1 MGIVLLSLFFP
12 ADKLGRFVSKQLSDS
27 MGRTVRIESVVLRP
41 WGRLDI
47 QNVTLGFTEEEG
59 IDKGTLLSLD
69 RLTIRYRIF
78 SLLRRRLDI
87 TGVSVEGPKLHVIA
101 LPLEGRER
109 IDQKKDEK
117 EKAAAGPLPVSL
129 VLKGLDL
136 KDFDFAMTLPDTSG
150 ERELAISGVHLE
162 VSDVRVPRDY
172 LTEPE
177 RIRGR
182 IGLFT
187 RDSEVRFK
195 DPAMSLRTAVEM
207 ELNIQW
213 GEDSRW
219 NLDGKL
225 TLRRLGDPADSGA
238 GLDIEM
244 SGEGFGNKI
253 DIGKADVRLGDRRI
267 LKMTGHVDRLME
279 GAPFH
284 LTLGS
289 DSLHVQ
295 DLVKTLKDVLP
306 DTLTAALVPMRVYG
320 IIHPVKGNVSG
331 DTSRIRF
338 RVRSEIRQGRFKN
351 PDEGWVLKD
360 GSVAVEVSGS
370 WFENRLVGGQVL
382 GQAEANSFDYDVN
395 DSVTVSAEGFFLR
408 LDSELDHAFIPVQG
422 SLDGGVADLLDG
434 SLGMHF
440 AWHPSQGSGDWTE
453 NMIVDGR
460 LRADSLRIESFPG
473 GSPELT
479 GKIDLSGD
487 LKGNGIKD
495 IRLHLLGRSPG
506 VTYPYGEGAETTPP
520 LRLESDI
527 ALHGDSLLQEWVIDS
542 ASVRMDDI
550 LSGRFSGYFSATQGR
565 FRLNLEQ
572 GSFDNKEI
580 PTYFPPILKEELEGI
595 TLWGR
600 EVFTGRIAGET
611 VGDSVAVSVEGRV
624 QFDDVGLDHPF
635 QRLKVEG
642 LEGDIRF
649 AGDPASIS
657 GNVQMVVRRAFLETL
672 RPQPFLDS
680 RLTFD
685 WHMIPQDSLWIDSGK
700 IELKPFGLEGDF
712 FLGLGQMAQEPRI
725 AGDAEIRFRAFDSLR
740 VAQDTWIA
748 GSMTCLLHGETLD
761 LEKQYF
767 RLGGELRIETLDAGV
782 KGLFS
787 LNKLRGRMPFQIDA
801 DQKNMRLVLH
811 PERRPPSWVEY
822 ESQRAI
828 IRSLSPEIGHVR
840 ADAIE
845 VAGYRLS
852 DLTFDVNVH
861 DGYVQVPWFNMNV
874 LEGNFGGSIFINLKE
889 GDKRDIAY
897 EIRAQASR
905 INSAALANVDIED
918 EEETELNASMAFQG
932 RGIDL
937 VQGID
942 LQGFFHITKIGPK
955 FASTLLQGMDPRG
968 EDRSIRLTRRFLNS
982 GWKPT
987 LFSFELRHSH
997 VYPSLLLDQP
1007 WFSPIRI
1014 PERLEYGRIPLEFF
1028 LKPKKQSE

>member
-12 ADKLGRFVSKQLSDS
+12 ADKLAQFVSNRLSGS
-27 MGRTVRIESVVLRP
+27 LGRTIRVESVVLRP
-41 WGRLDI
+41 WGKVDI
-47 QNVTLGFTEEEG
+47 QNVTVGFTEEEG
-59 IDKGTLLSLD
+59 IDKGALLSLD

-78 SLLRRRLDI
+78 SLLRRRLEI
-87 TGVSVEGPKLHVIA
+87 TGVSIEGPKLHVIA
-101 LPLEGRER
+101 MPLEDRER
-109 IDQKKDEK
+109 IDQNKDEK
-117 EKAAAGPLPVSL
+117 EKAAVRPLPVSL

-136 KDFDFAMTLPDTSG
+136 KNFDFAMTLPDTSG

-162 VSDVRVPRDY
+162 VSDMRVPRDY

-182 IGLFT
+182 IDLFSQ
-187 RDSEVRFK
+187 DGEVRFK
-195 DPAMSLRTAVEM
+195 DPAMSLRTPVEM
-207 ELNIQW
+207 RLSLQW
-213 GEDSRW
+213 GENGRW

-225 TLRRLGDPADSGA
+225 TLRRLGDPAGSEA
-238 GLDIEM
+238 GLDIAM
-244 SGEGFGNKI
+244 SGEGFGEKI
-253 DIGKADVRLGDRRI
+253 DIGKADIRLGDRSV
-267 LKMTGHVDRLME
+267 LKMTGHADRLMQD
-279 GAPFH
+279 APFQ

-289 DSLHVQ
+289 DYLSVQ
-295 DLVKTLKDVLP
+295 NLVETLKEVIP
-306 DTLTAALVPMRVYG
+306 DTLTAALEPMRVYG
-320 IIHPVKGNVSG
+320 IFRPIQGNVSG
-331 DTSRIRF
+331 DTSRIQF
-338 RVRSEIRQGRFKN
+338 RVSTEIRQGKFEN
-351 PDEGWVLKD
+351 HDEGWVLKD
-360 GSVAVEVSGS
+360 GNAAIEVSGS
-370 WFENRLVGGQVL
+370 WAGNRLIDGRIL
-382 GQAEANSFDYDVN
+382 GQAEANAFDYDVN
-395 DSVTVSAEGFFLR
+395 DSVTVSAQGFFLR
-408 LDSELDHAFIPVQG
+408 LDSELDRAFIPVQG
-422 SLDGGVADLLDG
+422 SLDGGVAEVLGG
-434 SLGMHF
+434 SLGMTI

-460 LRADSLRIESFPG
+460 LQADSLRIESFPG
-473 GSPELT
+473 GSPELA

-495 IRLHLLGRSPG
+495 IRLHLVGWSPG
-506 VTYPYGEGAETTPP
+506 VTYPYGEGVEKTPP
-520 LRLESDI
+520 LRMVTDI
-527 ALHGDSLLQEWVIDS
+527 ALHGYSHLQEWVMDS
-542 ASVRMDDI
+542 ASIRLDDI
-550 LSGRFSGYFSATQGR
+550 LSGRFSGYFSADQGR
-565 FRLNLEQ
+565 FLLTLEQ
-572 GSFDNKEI
+572 GSFNNKEI

-595 TLWGR
+595 TFWGR
-600 EVFTGRIAGET
+600 EVITGSIAGGT
-611 VGDSVAVSVEGRV
+611 VGDSLSVSAECRV
-624 QFDDVGLDHPF
+624 RFDDTGLEHPF

-649 AGDPASIS
+649 TGDPARINGS
-657 GNVQMVVRRAFLETL
+657 VQIVVRQAFLETL

-680 RLTFD
+680 RMTFD

-712 FLGLGQMAQEPRI
+712 FLGLGQITQKPRM

-740 VAQDTWIA
+740 VARDTWIA

-761 LEKQYF
+761 PEKQRF
-767 RLGGELRIETLDAGV
+767 RLGGELRIEILDAGV
-782 KGLFS
+782 KDLFS
-787 LNKLRGRMPFQIDA
+787 LNRLRGRMPFQVDA
-801 DQKNMRLVLH
+801 DQKNMRLVPH
-811 PERRPPSWVEY
+811 PERRPSSWVEY

-828 IRSLSPEIGHVR
+828 IRSLSPEVGHIR

-852 DLTFDVNVH
+852 DLAFDVDIH
-861 DGYVQVPWFNMNV
+861 DGYVQVPWFGMNV

-905 INSAALANVDIED
+905 INSAALANVEIKD

-997 VYPSLLLDQP
+997 VYPSLVLDQP

-1028 LKPKKQSE
+1028 LKPKKPTE

>member
-1 MGIVLLSLFFP
+1 M
-12 ADKLGRFVSKQLSDS
+12 
-27 MGRTVRIESVVLRP
+27 
-41 WGRLDI
+41 
-47 QNVTLGFTEEEG
+47 
-59 IDKGTLLSLD
+59 
-69 RLTIRYRIF
+69 
-78 SLLRRRLDI
+78 
-87 TGVSVEGPKLHVIA
+87 
-101 LPLEGRER
+101 PLEDRER
-109 IDQKKDEK
+109 IDQIKDEK
-117 EKAAAGPLPVSL
+117 RKTAAGPLPVSL
-129 VLKGLDL
+129 ALRELDL
-136 KDFDFAMTLPDTSG
+136 KDFDFAMTLPDTLG

-187 RDSEVRFK
+187 RDGEVRFK
-195 DPAMSLRTAVEM
+195 DPAMSLRTAVKM
-207 ELNIQW
+207 RLNVQW

-225 TLRRLGDPADSGA
+225 TLRRLGDPPDSGS
-238 GLDIEM
+238 GLDIAM
-244 SGEGFGNKI
+244 VGEGFGEKI
-253 DIGKADVRLGDRRI
+253 DIEKADVRLGDRRV
-267 LKMTGHVDRLME
+267 LHMAGHVDRLME
-279 GAPFH
+279 DAPFH

-295 DLVKTLKDVLP
+295 NLVKTLKDVLP
-306 DTLTAALVPMRVYG
+306 DTLTAALEPMRVQGLYY
-320 IIHPVKGNVSG
+320 PVRGHVSG
-331 DTSRIRF
+331 DSSRIQF
-338 RVRSEIRQGRFKN
+338 RVHSEMRQGRFEN

-360 GSVAVEVSGS
+360 GNVAVEVSGS
-370 WFENRLVGGQVL
+370 WFENRLVGGQVM
-382 GQAEANSFDYDVN
+382 GRAEANSFDYDVN

-408 LDSELDHAFIPVQG
+408 FDSELDHAFIPVQG
-422 SLDGGVADLLDG
+422 SLNGGVAAVLDG
-434 SLGMHF
+434 ALGMTI
-440 AWHPSQGSGDWTE
+440 AWHPSDGSGDWTE

-460 LRADSLRIESFPG
+460 LWADSLRIESFPG
-473 GSPELT
+473 GNPEL
-479 GKIDLSGD
+479 GGEIDLSGD
-487 LKGNGIKD
+487 LKGKGIKD
-495 IRLHLLGRSPG
+495 IRLHLVGRSPG
-506 VTYPYGEGAETTPP
+506 VAYKYGEGIEKTPP
-520 LRLESDI
+520 LRMVSDI
-527 ALHGDSLLQEWVIDS
+527 ALHGNSPLQEWVMDS
-542 ASVRMDDI
+542 ASIRLDDI
-550 LSGRFSGYFSATQGR
+550 LTGRFTGYLNSAQR
-565 FRLNLEQ
+565 KFRLNLEQ

-595 TLWGR
+595 RFWGR
-600 EVFTGRIAGET
+600 EVFTGRIAGGT
-611 VGDSVAVSVEGRV
+611 VGDSLSVSVEGRV
-624 QFDDVGLDHPF
+624 RFDDTGLDHPL
-635 QRLKVEG
+635 QRVKVEG

-649 AGDPASIS
+649 TGNPGRIS
-657 GNVQMVVRRAFLETL
+657 GSVQMVVGQAFLETL

-680 RLTFD
+680 RMTFD

-712 FLGLGQMAQEPRI
+712 FLGLGQMAQEPRM

-740 VAQDTWIA
+740 VARDTWIA

-761 LEKQYF
+761 PEKQRF
-767 RLGGELRIETLDAGV
+767 RLGGELRVETLDAGV
-782 KGLFS
+782 KDLFS
-787 LNKLRGRMPFQIDA
+787 LNRLRGRMPFQIDA
-801 DQKNMRLVLH
+801 DQKNMRLVPDPARH
-811 PERRPPSWVEY
+811 PPSWVEY

-828 IRSLSPEIGHVR
+828 IRSLSPEVGHVR

-852 DLTFDVNVH
+852 DLAFDVDIH

-889 GDKRDIAY
+889 GDKRDIEY

-905 INSAALANVDIED
+905 INSAALANVEIED

-997 VYPSLLLDQP
+997 VYPSLVLNQP

-1028 LKPKKQSE
+1028 LKPKKPTE